1 MRLARVSD
9 GADDEKLC
17 EGSDFAKVKD
27 LKIVGFLRFSGANG
41 GEPVWQL
48 FPRRS

>member
-1 MRLARVSD
+1 MRLTGVRD

-17 EGSDFAKVKD
+17 EGSDFAKIKD
-27 LKIVGFLRFSGANG
+27 PKIVGFLGFSGANG

-48 FPRRS
+48 FRRRG